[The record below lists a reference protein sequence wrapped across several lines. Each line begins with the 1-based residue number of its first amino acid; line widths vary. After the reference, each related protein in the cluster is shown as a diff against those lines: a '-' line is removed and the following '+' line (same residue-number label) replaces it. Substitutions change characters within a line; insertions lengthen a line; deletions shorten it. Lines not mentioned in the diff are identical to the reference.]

1 MFETRT
7 DNGCLQWLRALDAAI
22 GDEPSEGEHYTPF
35 PFPTPPDPQND
46 PVSQPRHCP
55 RPPHAFR
62 SRFAYPG
69 VGLEPAEPTSGF
81 LVSLPADPKYTNHL
95 STVHA
100 AALFAV
106 AEAGSGGLLD
116 AFGSADGFVP
126 VVRRVETKY
135 RFPATGRVSARA
147 VVLTDDVERWKVE
160 LASRGRLSATVMME
174 VVDETGRVVM
184 TAAVEWFVTS
194 VTKP

>member
-1 MFETRT
+1 MIDFTLT
-7 DNGCLQWLRALDAAI
+7 QLFTLPFNALL
-22 GDEPSEGEHYTPF
+22 
-35 PFPTPPDPQND
+35 
-46 PVSQPRHCP
+46 
-55 RPPHAFR
+55 
-62 SRFAYPG
+62 
-69 VGLEPAEPTSGF
+69 GLEPAGPVSGL

-95 STVHA
+95 GTVHA

-106 AEAGSGGLLD
+106 AEAGSGVFLLD

-126 VVRRVETKY
+126 VVRRVKTKY

-147 VVLTDDVERWKVE
+147 IVLTDDVERWKVE